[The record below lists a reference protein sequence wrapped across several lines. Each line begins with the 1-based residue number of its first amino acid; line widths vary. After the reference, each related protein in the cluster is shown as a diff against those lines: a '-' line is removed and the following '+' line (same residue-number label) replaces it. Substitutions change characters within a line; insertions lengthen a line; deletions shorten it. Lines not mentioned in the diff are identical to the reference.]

1 MLYGNADLLLTA
13 QLPPGTDQLWS
24 LPTRA
29 LDPRLLQLSQQLN
42 GPHPPTW
49 VVQWFPLD
57 TWGLD
62 PEHRVLATLTMRYRV
77 VMTVCGVPIY
87 LHRGVHR
94 SLPFQPLD
102 CP

>member
-1 MLYGNADLLLTA
+1 M
-13 QLPPGTDQLWS
+13 
-24 LPTRA
+24 
-29 LDPRLLQLSQQLN
+29 
-42 GPHPPTW
+42 
-49 VVQWFPLD
+49 D

-62 PEHRVLATLTMRYRV
+62 PEHRVLATLAVRYRV
-77 VMTVCGVPIY
+77 VMTVCDVPIY